1 MGEFSDIALWVIGAL
16 STFVFFNYKAKI
28 ATDNDKFARLFA
40 NQRVLEKE
48 LTTVTAEVKGTTKL
62 LDEMHEQTTLIG
74 KDITEIKVS
83 VARLP
88 KRDSD

>member
-1 MGEFSDIALWVIGAL
+1 MQDIGDIAIWIIGAL

-28 ATDNDKFARLFA
+28 ATDNEKFARLFA
-40 NQRVLEKE
+40 NQREIE
-48 LTTVTAEVKGTTKL
+48 REMTTMAAEVKGTTKL

-88 KRDSD
+88 KRDTD

>member
-1 MGEFSDIALWVIGAL
+1 MF
-16 STFVFFNYKAKI
+16 T
-28 ATDNDKFARLFA
+28 
-40 NQRVLEKE
+40 NQREIEKE
-48 LTTVTAEVKGTTKL
+48 LTTMAAEVKGTTKL

-88 KRDSD
+88 KRESD